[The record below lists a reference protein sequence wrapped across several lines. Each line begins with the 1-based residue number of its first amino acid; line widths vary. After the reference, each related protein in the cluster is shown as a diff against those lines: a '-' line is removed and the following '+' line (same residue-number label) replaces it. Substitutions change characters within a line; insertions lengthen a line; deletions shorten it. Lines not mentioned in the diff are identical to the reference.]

1 MEDAVL
7 QKINERL
14 VALEIVHTRYCGP
27 KGDRGEKG
35 DPGPVGRDGKDSTE
49 LRDLRAERTAF
60 KDELYAFRQELHAF
74 RGAVSKELGELH
86 DRYAAEL
93 ANVYSAEVDAFCAQR
108 DRACEEIARLLQGNK
123 N

>member
-7 QKINERL
+7 QKIFERL
-14 VALEIVHTRYCGP
+14 GALEIVHTRYCGP

-49 LRDLRAERTAF
+49 LRDLRAERSAF
-60 KDELYAFRQELHAF
+60 KEELYAFRQELHAF

-86 DRYAAEL
+86 DRYASEL
-93 ANVYSAEVDAFCAQR
+93 AKVYSAEVDAFCEQR
-108 DRACEEIARLLQGNK
+108 DKACEEIAQLQGNK